1 MRDDRRR
8 LLFTNCTVWTGEIGS
23 AARREVLVE
32 GTTIAAVAPRIDEQ
46 RRRGAVMIDCADAT
60 LIPGLVD
67 GHSHLSF
74 LEKPN
79 IVEIG
84 FVPVEEH
91 TLETMHNAYRVLLG
105 GFTSCVGASSA
116 KARLDIV
123 IRNEINAGRIPG
135 PRLLASTPEIT
146 VTGGLGDERLLH
158 MYRESV
164 AVVIDGAD
172 EIRKYVRTMCREG
185 CDIIKLNIS
194 GNQTLANAP
203 STATL
208 MTEAEIEA
216 AVTTAHAYGKRV
228 MSHARSSA
236 SVQLSLKHGIDFI
249 NHCEFADARTID
261 MLEQHKDRVFLAPA
275 FGLLHNTLYEA
286 APWGI
291 TPEKAAALGLP
302 DQVENCAKV
311 YQELRRR
318 GMRVLVGGDYGF
330 AWTPHGTNARD
341 LHHFVKRF
349 GYSAEEALVCATIN
363 GAKAM
368 QMEDR
373 IGRISDGYLADMLI
387 VQGRPHEDVS
397 CISAEKILAVLKDGR
412 PHGTCAAFIERTPA
426 GATADLRAQR

>member
-1 MRDDRRR
+1 
-8 LLFTNCTVWTGEIGS
+8 
-23 AARREVLVE
+23 
-32 GTTIAAVAPRIDEQ
+32 
-46 RRRGAVMIDCADAT
+46 
-60 LIPGLVD
+60 LI
-67 GHSHLSF
+67 
-74 LEKPN
+74 
-79 IVEIG
+79 
-84 FVPVEEH
+84 
-91 TLETMHNAYRVLLG
+91 TA
-105 GFTSCVGASSA
+105 
-116 KARLDIV
+116 
-123 IRNEINAGRIPG
+123 RIPA

-208 MTEAEIEA
+208 MTEAKIEA

-291 TPEKAAALGLP
+291 TPEKAAAAGLP

-341 LHHFVKRF
+341 LHHFVKWF
-349 GYSAEEALVCATIN
+349 GYSDEQALTAATQV
-363 GAKAM
+363 GAAAM
-368 QMEDR
+368 MLE
-373 IGRISDGYLADMLI
+373 GRTGEIAKGYLADL
-387 VQGRPHEDVS
+387 VVVAGEPDQDVRLLQAPGN
-397 CISAEKILAVLKDGR
+397 IKLVMKDG
-412 PHGTCAAFIERTPA
+412 
-426 GATADLRAQR
+426 

>member
-1 MRDDRRR
+1 
-8 LLFTNCTVWTGEIGS
+8 
-23 AARREVLVE
+23 VLAE

-74 LEKPN
+74 LEKHN

-84 FVPVEEH
+84 FLPVEEH

-216 AVTTAHAYGKRV
+216 AVTTAHAYGKR
-228 MSHARSSA
+228 
-236 SVQLSLKHGIDFI
+236 
-249 NHCEFADARTID
+249 
-261 MLEQHKDRVFLAPA
+261 
-275 FGLLHNTLYEA
+275 
-286 APWGI
+286 
-291 TPEKAAALGLP
+291 
-302 DQVENCAKV
+302 
-311 YQELRRR
+311 
-318 GMRVLVGGDYGF
+318 
-330 AWTPHGTNARD
+330 
-341 LHHFVKRF
+341 
-349 GYSAEEALVCATIN
+349 
-363 GAKAM
+363 
-368 QMEDR
+368 
-373 IGRISDGYLADMLI
+373 
-387 VQGRPHEDVS
+387 
-397 CISAEKILAVLKDGR
+397 
-412 PHGTCAAFIERTPA
+412 
-426 GATADLRAQR
+426 

>member
-172 EIRKYVRTMCREG
+172 EIREYVRTMCREG

-249 NHCEFADARTID
+249 NHTIPS
-261 MLEQHKDRVFLAPA
+261 MRRRPGALRPRRLRRWGCPDR
-275 FGLLHNTLYEA
+275 
-286 APWGI
+286 
-291 TPEKAAALGLP
+291 
-302 DQVENCAKV
+302 VENCAKV
-311 YQELRRR
+311 YRSC
-318 GMRVLVGGDYGF
+318 GV
-330 AWTPHGTNARD
+330 AACACWSAATTD
-341 LHHFVKRF
+341 LH
-349 GYSAEEALVCATIN
+349 
-363 GAKAM
+363 
-368 QMEDR
+368 
-373 IGRISDGYLADMLI
+373 GRRMAPMLAI
-387 VQGRPHEDVS
+387 
-397 CISAEKILAVLKDGR
+397 CITS
-412 PHGTCAAFIERTPA
+412 
-426 GATADLRAQR
+426 